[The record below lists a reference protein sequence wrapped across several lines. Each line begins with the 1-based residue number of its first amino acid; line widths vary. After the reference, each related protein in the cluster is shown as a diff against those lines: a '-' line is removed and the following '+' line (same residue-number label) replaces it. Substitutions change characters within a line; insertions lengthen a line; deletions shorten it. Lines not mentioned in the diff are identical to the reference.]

1 MCVQEICWS
10 QEERGGGGSFLS
22 GLLHVIH
29 ETRSSEI
36 AVGHFGGIPMNSQI
50 SLVRQRNGWKLMEKL
65 MLFSILQEIL
75 QVWECEEM

>member
-1 MCVQEICWS
+1 MRVQEICWS

-36 AVGHFGGIPMNSQI
+36 AVEHFGGIPMNSQI
-50 SLVRQRNGWKLMEKL
+50 SLV
-65 MLFSILQEIL
+65 
-75 QVWECEEM
+75 